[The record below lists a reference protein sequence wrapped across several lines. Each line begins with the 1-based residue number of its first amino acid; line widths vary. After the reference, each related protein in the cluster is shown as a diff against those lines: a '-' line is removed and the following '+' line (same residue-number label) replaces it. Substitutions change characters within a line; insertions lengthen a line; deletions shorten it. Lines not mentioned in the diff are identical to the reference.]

1 MASEE
6 GRSVGGSSAKAFITP
21 GVSDIKNT
29 GFRGTRVA

>member
-21 GVSDIKNT
+21 GISDIKNT
-29 GFRGTRVA
+29 GSRDARVA